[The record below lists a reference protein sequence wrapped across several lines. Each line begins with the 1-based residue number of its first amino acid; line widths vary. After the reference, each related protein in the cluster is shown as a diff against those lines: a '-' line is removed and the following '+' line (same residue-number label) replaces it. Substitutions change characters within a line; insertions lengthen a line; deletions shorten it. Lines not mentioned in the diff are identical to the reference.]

1 MSPSPRWSLLLVVPV
16 FVFASVTSEAF
27 AQNAPPPNP
36 AEAPPPPPPP
46 PPPPEAPPPPMA
58 PPPAAAAPGLVPP
71 SQPPFKME
79 TPNTSTVRVG
89 FLLQPQFQALNA
101 NSALDSYAINLYVRR
116 VRFLLGGTLFGMF
129 DYFFDTDFPNL
140 FLPNVANPV
149 AGGPALKN
157 TPGMNVQ
164 DAFITWRAM
173 GDMLK
178 IDAGYMLPPLS
189 HNSVQGATTLYSWDY
204 FSYTFA
210 WQQPAAGNV
219 FGAAGNPV
227 GRDTGFQ
234 LRGLVVDGHLEY
246 RLGLFQGF
254 RDGATPTDVGARNF
268 FRLTGRVQVNLF
280 DPEPGFFYA
289 GTYLGAKRILSIGG
303 AFDIQNDYRYFDG
316 DAFVDL
322 PLGPGVV
329 TGQLDVAH
337 WNGHGFIPVPEQ
349 TALSFEGGYRFA
361 GFELSPIVRVEHLFV
376 PGADND
382 QTQAGIGGAWW
393 PFGHN
398 TNVKAFYT
406 RIQTQGAVKGQNQFN
421 VQWQLYF
428 F

>member
-27 AQNAPPPNP
+27 AQVAPPPNP
-36 AEAPPPPPPP
+36 ADAPPPPP
-46 PPPPEAPPPPMA
+46 PPPPEAAPPPMA

-79 TPNTSTVRVG
+79 TPNTSTIRVG
-89 FLLQPQFQALNA
+89 FLVQPQFQALSA
-101 NSALDSYAINLYVRR
+101 DTALDGYSANLYIRR
-116 VRFLLGGTLFGMF
+116 TRFLLGGTLFGMF

-140 FLPNVANPV
+140 FLANVANPV
-149 AGGPALKN
+149 MGGAPFKN

-164 DAFITWRAM
+164 DAFITWRAL

-178 IDAGYMLPPLS
+178 VDAGYMLPPLS
-189 HNSVQGATTLYSWDY
+189 HNSIQGATTLYSWDY
-204 FSYTFA
+204 FNYTFG
-210 WQQPAAGNV
+210 WQQVGAVNV
-219 FGAAGNPV
+219 FGASGNPA
-227 GRDTGFQ
+227 GRDAGLE

-246 RLGLFQGF
+246 RLGFFQGF
-254 RDGATPTDVGARNF
+254 RDAATATDVASRNF
-268 FRLTGRVQVNLF
+268 WRLTGRVQVNLM
-280 DPEPGFFYA
+280 DAEPGFFYA
-289 GTYLGAKRILSIGG
+289 GTYLGAKKILSIGG
-303 AFDIQNDYRYFDG
+303 AFDIQNDYRYYDG

-329 TGQLDVAH
+329 TGQLDVFH
-337 WNGHGFIPVPEQ
+337 VNGHGFLPGPVPSQ
-349 TALSFEGGYRFA
+349 TFIQFEGGYRFA
-361 GFELSPIVRVEHLFV
+361 AFQLSPIFRIEHRFET
-376 PGADND
+376 GAA
-382 QTQAGIGGAWW
+382 QTPVGGGVAWW

-406 RIQTQGAVKGQNQFN
+406 RIQTEGAVKGQNQFN